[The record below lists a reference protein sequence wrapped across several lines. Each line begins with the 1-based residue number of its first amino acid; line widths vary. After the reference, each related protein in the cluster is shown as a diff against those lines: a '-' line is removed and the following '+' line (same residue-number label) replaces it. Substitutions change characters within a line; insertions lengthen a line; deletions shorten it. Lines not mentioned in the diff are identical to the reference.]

1 MVFSSSL
8 KEYLRFLFLV
18 VATVL
23 FTYYTPAMVSSAWY
37 ILLLVIYFNSKDEAF
52 WLAFFFVT
60 TDGFMGF
67 LGIYTTVVKAIP
79 GLPGVEISQF
89 YIILS
94 LIKVLLTKN
103 KITPFYGNW
112 MLVLFL
118 YALFLLLFGILN
130 GLNSELNIYLRLLK
144 MTLPLLLFYTIPRL
158 LKTLD
163 DYQNLFSY
171 LFVVVILAFIAQLNT
186 LFTGFDPRIYFK
198 PPDDPELGLE
208 TEIEVGR
215 NFRVLYNQAITMICL
230 FGALYFLVL
239 KRLRI
244 FKDSYLYLIVV
255 LAFALAFLSA
265 TRGFILSFGLI
276 ILTFFIFVQKLN
288 VKQVVLFSVFF
299 LGLLVVGLSNK
310 KVSTQIQFSV
320 ERLLTL
326 NSLAEGD
333 VSAGG
338 TLIRLNERGPR
349 VMKAW
354 EESPVLG
361 SGFSNKFFDYSDS
374 HVGNQNILLHAGV
387 VGLVLICGFI
397 FFFIRK
403 MLNSYLSGSSRNIFS
418 KVSSVFIV
426 FLVGWILIHS
436 TSGQQFAFYG
446 LPHDIFPQAIF
457 LGLAG
462 LTYTEFKRVR
472 TV

>member
-1 MVFSSSL
+1 MMRYSYL
-8 KEYLRFLFLV
+8 KEYFRFLFLV
-18 VATVL
+18 VSTVL
-23 FTYYTPAMVSSAWY
+23 FTYYTPDMVSSAWY

-79 GLPGVEISQF
+79 GLPGVEIAQF
-89 YIILS
+89 YIVLS
-94 LIKVLLTKN
+94 LIKVLFAKKN
-103 KITPFYGNW
+103 INLFYGNW
-112 MLVLFL
+112 MLLLFL
-118 YALFLLLFGILN
+118 YAMFLVLFGILN
-130 GLNSELNIYLRLLK
+130 GLSSELNIYLRMLK
-144 MTLPLLLFYTIPRL
+144 MTLPLLLFYTVPRL

-163 DYQNLFSY
+163 DYKNLFRY
-171 LFVVVILAFIAQLNT
+171 LFLVAILAFIAQLNT
-186 LFTGFDPRIYFK
+186 LFTGFDPRIYFR
-198 PPDDPELGLE
+198 PPEDPDLGME

-215 NFRVLYNQAITMICL
+215 NFRVLYNQAITLICL

-239 KRLRI
+239 KKLKV
-244 FKDSYLYLIVV
+244 FKDSYLYLIIV

-276 ILTFFIFVQKLN
+276 ILAFFIFVQKLN
-288 VKQVVLFSVFF
+288 VKQIVVFSVFF
-299 LGLLVVGLSNK
+299 MGLLVAGLSNK
-310 KVSTQIQFSV
+310 KVSTQIQFSID
-320 ERLLTL
+320 RLLTL

-354 EESPVLG
+354 EESPILG
-361 SGFSNKFFDYSDS
+361 SGFSNKFINYSDS
-374 HVGNQNILLHAGV
+374 HVGNQNILLHAGI
-387 VGLVLICGFI
+387 VGLLLLAGFI

-403 MLNSYLSGSSRNIFS
+403 MMHGYLNGSARNIFT
-418 KVSSVFIV
+418 KTFPVFIV
-426 FLVGWILIHS
+426 FLAGWILIHS

-462 LTYTEFKRVR
+462 LTYAEFRRVR
-472 TV
+472 TI